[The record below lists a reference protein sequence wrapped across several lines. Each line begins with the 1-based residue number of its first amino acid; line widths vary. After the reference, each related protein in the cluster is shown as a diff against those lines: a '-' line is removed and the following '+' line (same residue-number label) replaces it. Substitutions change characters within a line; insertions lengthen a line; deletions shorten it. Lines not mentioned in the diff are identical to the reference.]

1 MVVKLIGMFAGFGV
15 SVFLGRTLGPD
26 GLGIINLANQIISIL
41 LVFAFLGFSK
51 VIVKEIAIAHNDNK
65 QDRIKDVVFTAYLI
79 NGAVSL
85 LITLALILFA
95 DIIANNFFAMP
106 RLKYPLIIS
115 SIVFLPQIISRILS
129 SALVGY
135 KKIWQSNLVDQ
146 TLSMGVIGTLLFV
159 MWLIKIEINVFNVA
173 VVYAIGR
180 LSVTLCIVLYW
191 NFLNK
196 DKEYEKTAKPKFIK
210 TEMLTRGLP
219 LLIVSASLLISSSAD
234 TLMLGWLSSSKE
246 VGLYNIAAK
255 LALLTSFFLQ
265 ITVSTLGPKIA
276 VLYEKNELKEL
287 GTLLQK
293 VTGGLTFI
301 GLGFLLIFVLF
312 GKFILSFWG
321 EDFITAYPILVVL
334 AIGQFFNISSGPVGN
349 ILVMTNNEKV
359 IRNITAITVVLN
371 LILNYFLI
379 KVYGGFGAAVATT
392 ITTILNM
399 ILCYWYVRKSVGIKI
414 IKYL

>member
-1 MVVKLIGMFAGFGV
+1 MVVKIIGMFAGFGV

-65 QDRIKDVVFTAYLI
+65 LERIRDVVFTAYLI

-85 LITLALILFA
+85 VLTLALILFA
-95 DIIANNFFAMP
+95 DIIANDFFAIP
-106 RLKYPLIIS
+106 GLKYPLIIS

-146 TLSMGVIGTLLFV
+146 TLSMGVIGTLLFL
-159 MWLIKIEINVFNVA
+159 MWLTKIEINVFNVA
-173 VVYAIGR
+173 VAYAIGR
-180 LSVTLCIVLYW
+180 LSVTLCIVFYW
-191 NFLNK
+191 NFLN
-196 DKEYEKTAKPKFIK
+196 KEYEKTAKPKFIK

-234 TLMLGWLSSSKE
+234 TLMLGWLSSPKE

-276 VLYEKNELKEL
+276 VLYKKNEIKDLE
-287 GTLLQK
+287 TLLQK

-301 GLGFLLIFVLF
+301 GLVFLLIFVLF
-312 GKFILSFWG
+312 GNFILSFWG

-334 AIGQFFNISSGPVGN
+334 SIGQFFNIASGPIGN
-349 ILVMTNNEKV
+349 ILIMTGHEKI
-359 IRNITAITVVLN
+359 IRNITALTVILN

-379 KVYGGFGAAVATT
+379 RSYGGYGAALATAF
-392 ITTILNM
+392 TTILNM
-399 ILCYWYVRKSVGIKI
+399 LICSIVVWKKI
-414 IKYL
+414 GLKLFKFF